1 MTRRQMRVLLRN
13 LAANAALA
21 TLWFGLMAGDGFRL
35 IHLAI
40 ADELSSFLTPSS
52 SGAKHTFASGWGR
65 LDEAAAR
72 YLRTWVHVQQGNA
85 STAEATKRLLDAVPK
100 PRITKSRLIEA
111 AALGD
116 DAGEAEWV
124 LPTGTDL
131 RGLPTYQMRTIL
143 ADCRI
148 NGRVQFLTS
157 WEPTWE
163 PAVNLP
169 SNEIRIYR

>member
-1 MTRRQMRVLLRN
+1 MASRLSTDTALPTAFPAFFKWCQAHLR
-13 LAANAALA
+13 A
-21 TLWFGLMAGDGFRL
+21 R
-35 IHLAI
+35 
-40 ADELSSFLTPSS
+40 
-52 SGAKHTFASGWGR
+52 GWGR

-72 YLRTWVHVQQGNA
+72 YLRTWVHLQQGNA
-85 STAEATKRLLDAVPK
+85 STAEAIKRLLGAVPK
-100 PRITKSRLIEA
+100 SRVTKSRLIEA

-131 RGLPTYQMRTIL
+131 RRHQMRTIL
-143 ADCRI
+143 ADRRI

-163 PAVNLP
+163 PVVSVFFKRNTHVQKTPTAP
-169 SNEIRIYR
+169 SGARLCGS

>member
-1 MTRRQMRVLLRN
+1 MASRPSTDTALPTAFPAFFKWCQAHLR
-13 LAANAALA
+13 A
-21 TLWFGLMAGDGFRL
+21 R
-35 IHLAI
+35 
-40 ADELSSFLTPSS
+40 
-52 SGAKHTFASGWGR
+52 GWGH

-85 STAEATKRLLDAVPK
+85 STAAAIKRLLDAVPK
-100 PRITKSRLIEA
+100 SRITKSRLIEA

-131 RGLPTYQMRTIL
+131 RGLPTDQMRTIL
-143 ADCRI
+143 ADRRI

-157 WEPTWE
+157 RVPTWE
-163 PAVNLP
+163 PAVNPP
-169 SNEIRIYR
+169 SNEIHIYRRRQRHRVELA